1 MATRPKFETIDDY
14 LATVPP
20 EGRRILR
27 KVRALI
33 RQTVPAAKETI
44 SYQMPAFKL
53 DHTFIY
59 FAAYKKH
66 IGIYPPV
73 RGDKALLRAL
83 LPYRGEK
90 GNLKFPLAEPMPYD
104 LPRRVVRALHKQYK
118 KADAP
123 R

>member
-1 MATRPKFETIDDY
+1 MVTRPKFETIDDY

-59 FAAYKKH
+59 FPAYKKH

-104 LPRRVVRALHKQYK
+104 LLRRVVRALHKQYK

-123 R
+123 S